1 MAVSPAVDIGWAS
14 HLNVIPATPSA
25 GPVRYFRSMNRTL
38 RSIVVGSLVLALTMV
53 GQVAFAQ
60 VSFGG
65 RPWALHG
72 EKMGLP
78 APALFQLPALDVE
91 ALLMEDEQRAAEG
104 NKRQRF
110 GINHATDLS
119 LDNSGTWSTLPNGDR
134 VWRLDIQ
141 LEGALSVNF
150 EFSDYVVPEGAMV
163 YVYTPRGVRLGG
175 FNAESNP
182 GRTELGVG
190 LLPGDRITVEYNEPA
205 AVAGQGRL
213 RIGRVTQGYRDS
225 FGLNKGFGESLA
237 CNNNVICP
245 EGDPWGTQIRSVARI
260 VVNGGDWCTGS
271 LINNCANDGTPFF
284 LTADHCLGGNVGTW
298 VFAFN
303 WESSSCPTNVNTPMN
318 QTVSGAQLLAT
329 NPGSDMALLQLN
341 TVPPASY
348 EVYYSGWDASGAVP
362 QTQVG
367 IHHPSGDQ
375 KKISFNEE
383 AATVQTY
390 GGASTWMVDTWEDGT
405 TEGGSSGSGLWDQN
419 GRIVGQLYGGT
430 FGCNCTDYYGRFS
443 VSYPFLDDIIGA
455 CGPVLDGYDPNA
467 TSFAVDGGVQSIGS
481 IPSTVCNADLISPEV
496 TIRNAGTSPLTSL
509 LLNWSITG
517 GASGEV
523 QWTGNLASGAT
534 AVVSLGAVA
543 VGNGSNTLS
552 VTASLPNGSEDPN
565 AVNNTR
571 TQTFLVAFPGNEGQV
586 AFTLDDYGSETTWTI
601 TPVGGSTVVASGGPY
616 EDNAEGQVMT
626 SSFCLPD
633 GCYVLT
639 VLDSYD
645 DGMCCQYGEGSY
657 QLVGAGDVLVNGDG
671 QFQSDIQHT
680 FCMISTGVDAAASA
694 SMQLRPNPSNGLVD
708 LVLPG
713 GLGDLQVDVMDATGR
728 SVASQRIGAGMSVVT
743 MDLSAQPVGV
753 YLVRLQAERMV
764 ITERLVLQR

>member
-1 MAVSPAVDIGWAS
+1 
-14 HLNVIPATPSA
+14 
-25 GPVRYFRSMNRTL
+25 MNRTF
-38 RSIVVGSLVLALTMV
+38 RSTAKVLVVVALTLV
-53 GQVAFAQ
+53 WQAASAQ
-60 VSFGG
+60 ISFGG

-78 APALFQLPALDVE
+78 TPPVFQLPALDVE
-91 ALLMEDEQRAAEG
+91 ALLIEDEQRAADG

-110 GINHATDLS
+110 GINHVTDLS
-119 LDNSGTWSTLPNGDR
+119 LDNSGSWSTLLNGDR

-141 LEGALSVNF
+141 LEGAMSVNF

-163 YVYTPRGVRLGG
+163 YVYTPRGERLGG

-190 LLPGDRITVEYNEPA
+190 LLPGDRITIEYNEPA

-225 FGLNKGFGESLA
+225 FGLKKGFGESLA

-245 EGDPWGTQIRSVARI
+245 EGEPWGTQIRSVARI

-303 WESSSCPTNVNTPMN
+303 WESSSCATNVNTPMN
-318 QTVSGAQLLAT
+318 QTVSGAQLLAS

-341 TVPPASY
+341 SAPPASY
-348 EVYYSGWDASGAVP
+348 EVYYSGWDASGAIP
-362 QTQVG
+362 ATQVG

-375 KKISFNEE
+375 KKISFNTN
-383 AATVQTY
+383 ASSVVPY
-390 GGASTWMVDTWEDGT
+390 GGASCWLVETWEDGT

-419 GRIVGQLYGGT
+419 GRIVGQLFGGT
-430 FGCNCTDYYGRFS
+430 FGCNCTDYYGQFS
-443 VSYPFLDDIIGA
+443 VSYPFIDELIGT

-467 TSFAVDGGVQSIGS
+467 TSFALDGGVQSIAS
-481 IPSTVCNADLISPEV
+481 IPSTVCNADVVSPQV

-509 LLNWSITG
+509 LLSWSVTG
-517 GASGEV
+517 GASGSVE
-523 QWTGNLASGAT
+523 WTGSLASGGT
-534 AVVSLGAVA
+534 AVVDLGAVP
-543 VGNGSNTLS
+543 VGNGSNTLT

-571 TQTFLVAFPGNEGQV
+571 TQTFMVAFPGNESALSLV
-586 AFTLDDYGSETTWTI
+586 LDDYGSETTWTV
-601 TPVGGSTVVASGGPY
+601 TPEGSTTVIASGGPY
-616 EDNAEGQVMT
+616 EDGAGGQVVT
-626 SSFCLPD
+626 TDLCLPD

-639 VLDSYD
+639 ILDDYG
-645 DGMCCQYGEGSY
+645 DGMCCQYGDGSY
-657 QLVGAGDVLVNGDG
+657 ELVGTDGMLVTGDG
-671 QFQSDIQHT
+671 QFTDTIDHT
-680 FCMISTGVDAAASA
+680 FCFISTGVGSIAGTTL
-694 SMQLRPNPSNGLVD
+694 QLRPNPSTGQVE
-708 LVLPG
+708 VLLPS
-713 GLGDLQVDVMDATGR
+713 GLGDLQVEVVDATGR
-728 SVASQRIGAGMSVVT
+728 KVAERRVGAGVALVA
-743 MDLSAQPVGV
+743 MDLNAQPDGV
-753 YLVRLQAERMV
+753 YLVRMWSEGVFL
-764 ITERLVLQR
+764 TERLVLQR

>member
-1 MAVSPAVDIGWAS
+1 
-14 HLNVIPATPSA
+14 
-25 GPVRYFRSMNRTL
+25 MNHTL
-38 RSIVVGSLVLALTMV
+38 RSTLNVLSVVALALPWS
-53 GQVAFAQ
+53 AASAQ

-65 RPWALHG
+65 RPWAVHA
-72 EKMGLP
+72 EKMGLTTP
-78 APALFQLPALDVE
+78 PVFHLPALDVAA
-91 ALLMEDEQRAAEG
+91 ALAEDEQRALEG
-104 NKRQRF
+104 NKRLRF
-110 GINHATDLS
+110 GINHATDLG
-119 LDNSGTWSTLPNGDR
+119 LDNSGVWETLPNGDR
-134 VWRLDIQ
+134 VWRLDIH

-150 EFSDYVVPEGAMV
+150 EFDDYVVPEGAMV
-163 YVYTPRGVRLGG
+163 YVYTPRGERLGG
-175 FNAESNP
+175 FTAESNP

-205 AVAGQGRL
+205 AVAGQGSL
-213 RIGRVTQGYRDS
+213 HIGRVTQGYRDS

-383 AATVQTY
+383 AASVQTY

-443 VSYPFLDDIIGA
+443 VSYPFIDDIIGT

-467 TSFAVDGGVQSIGS
+467 SSFAVDGGVQSIGS
-481 IPSTVCNADLISPEV
+481 IPSTVCNADQVTPEV

-509 LLNWSITG
+509 LLSWSVTG

-534 AVVSLGAVA
+534 AVVSLGAVP
-543 VGNGSNTLS
+543 VGNGNNTLT
-552 VTASLPNGSEDPN
+552 VVASLPNGSEDLN

-571 TQTFLVAFPGNEGQV
+571 TQTFVVAFPGNEGQV

-601 TPVGGSTVVASGGPY
+601 TPVGSSTVVASGGPY
-616 EDNAEGQVMT
+616 EDNAEGEVMT
-626 SSFCLPD
+626 SAFCLPD

-657 QLVGAGDVLVNGDG
+657 ELVGAGDVLVNGDG
-671 QFQSDIQHT
+671 QFESSIEHT
-680 FCMISTGVDAAASA
+680 FCMISTGVGATAAET
-694 SMQLRPNPSNGLVD
+694 MQLRPNPSSGSLE
-708 LVLPG
+708 LVLPAG
-713 GLGDLQVDVMDATGR
+713 HRDLQVEVMDATGR
-728 SVASQRIGAGMSVVT
+728 IVASERIGAGMTVVN

-753 YLVRLQAERMV
+753 YLVRLQGEGV
-764 ITERLVLQR
+764 VLTERLVLQR